1 MKTLVEIYTDGACS
15 VQLANKPGGWG
26 VYLNLPGVKE
36 RVLSGYV
43 ENTTNNQMELL
54 AVIKAISVIKDNK
67 KFSYKVYT
75 DSQYVMYAINNRAE
89 WERSNFKGKKNVEM
103 VKELYAL
110 IDSFKYCKLEFIKVE
125 GHSDNTGNTLA
136 DKLAVEAK
144 ESGRGKDESYTF
156 QR

>member
-54 AVIKAISVIKDNK
+54 SVIKALSVVKDSE
-67 KFSYKVYT
+67 KFGYAIHT
-75 DSQYVMYAINNRAE
+75 DSQYVMYAIDNRKE

-110 IDSFKYCKLEFIKVE
+110 IDSFKHSELEFIKVE
-125 GHSDNTGNTLA
+125 GHSGNMGNTLA

-144 ESGRGKDESYTF
+144 ETGVGKDESHVF
-156 QR
+156 